1 MAQAISLAMF
11 EGPAPEPVA
20 SAALALSWVRT
31 ARSIEPR
38 AQSAASFAGLL
49 IERTLERHCIFSMR
63 TRKASTGWT
72 TCAVMHC
79 TESCVGRGMREA
91 RETLINAGDLL

>member
-1 MAQAISLAMF
+1 VAQAISLAMF

-49 IERTLERHCIFSMR
+49 IERTLERH
-63 TRKASTGWT
+63 
-72 TCAVMHC
+72 
-79 TESCVGRGMREA
+79 
-91 RETLINAGDLL
+91 LYLLNAGPERLALDERRAQ